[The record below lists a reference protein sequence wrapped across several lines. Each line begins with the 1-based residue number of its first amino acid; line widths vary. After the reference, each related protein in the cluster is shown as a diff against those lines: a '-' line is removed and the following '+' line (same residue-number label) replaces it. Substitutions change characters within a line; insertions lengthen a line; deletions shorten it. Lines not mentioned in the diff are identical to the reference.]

1 MVKNRH
7 WISIRHSVTRFFK
20 KRDGE
25 HAAGTVEFALILP
38 FILLMIVAII
48 EMSNLYFTRNMLSE
62 IARDATRRFA
72 VGALEKDD
80 VEAFVLARLA
90 ETSDVTGTV
99 NVAETEV
106 DGIEDVTLSLSV
118 PFSDVL
124 LFDQLVE
131 KLWSGGPQNIS
142 VNATMMK
149 H

>member
-1 MVKNRH
+1 MARDRH
-7 WISIRHSVTRFFK
+7 WNSIRRSGTRFLK
-20 KRDGE
+20 ERDGE

-72 VGALEKDD
+72 VGALEESE
-80 VEAFVLARLA
+80 VEAFVLKRLA
-90 ETSDVTGTV
+90 ESTDATGTV

-106 DGIEDVTLSLSV
+106 DGVADVTLSLSV

-131 KLWSGGPQNIS
+131 KLWVGGPKTIS

>member
-1 MVKNRH
+1 MVQNRH
-7 WISIRHSVTRFFK
+7 WHSIRRSGACFLR

-48 EMSNLYFTRNMLSE
+48 EMSNLYFMRNMLSE
-62 IARDATRRFA
+62 ITRDATRRFA
-72 VGALEKDD
+72 VGALEKAD
-80 VEAFVLARLA
+80 VEAFVLKRLA

-106 DGIEDVTLSLSV
+106 DGITDVTLSLSV
-118 PFSDVL
+118 PFADVL
-124 LFDQLVE
+124 LFDELVE
-131 KLWSGGPQNIS
+131 KLWTGGPQNIS